1 LNSYI
6 DLDSLFAT
14 RGAPET
20 KDDDN
25 APWSGSAQNITVHSS
40 IYTVEAQK
48 LSFQNDAYGK
58 HSEIDLYSS
67 VLTTCPPDQKS
78 EYSIRASLI
87 KYEPDRH
94 RVTIYNGAFYIGKT
108 RIFEFKKLSR
118 RTGTFANGTGGG
130 DKLFSETAGYTSFN
144 GPYIGYTSHYGPP
157 NKGVTGTIIIPQKHD
172 VSLVVIAKTPILTP
186 RSRDTTVVPN
196 SLLGRVR
203 QIVESTEPLLPY
215 SDPLM
220 FHWFQTVTTMADR
233 FVSIPNSLTV
243 DGQGVASY
251 QERVYG
257 HGTDDLFYSRL
268 PEASLILTAPISGP
282 RVLPI
287 SHDPQQIRQALKQ
300 IALYAVVTPTI
311 GLYHEYPDGVDS
323 NRNAVQYNVESR
335 PILVGNNLLF
345 KPIITYSRSN
355 YPTRRE
361 SFQIFQYDLALEK
374 YQTAETGYGIEFIQS
389 QEHGTSPFQFDT
401 PYTTKELDTRYQYG
415 LKHMILGAVLKY
427 DLNNKDFYEEQ
438 IMIAPRM
445 RTLLPRFSY
454 DFRDSSFGIGVDI
467 KGLTY

>member
-1 LNSYI
+1 
-6 DLDSLFAT
+6 
-14 RGAPET
+14 
-20 KDDDN
+20 
-25 APWSGSAQNITVHSS
+25 
-40 IYTVEAQK
+40 
-48 LSFQNDAYGK
+48 
-58 HSEIDLYSS
+58 
-67 VLTTCPPDQKS
+67 
-78 EYSIRASLI
+78 
-87 KYEPDRH
+87 
-94 RVTIYNGAFYIGKT
+94 
-108 RIFEFKKLSR
+108 
-118 RTGTFANGTGGG
+118 
-130 DKLFSETAGYTSFN
+130 
-144 GPYIGYTSHYGPP
+144 
-157 NKGVTGTIIIPQKHD
+157 
-172 VSLVVIAKTPILTP
+172 
-186 RSRDTTVVPN
+186 
-196 SLLGRVR
+196 
-203 QIVESTEPLLPY
+203 
-215 SDPLM
+215 M